1 MRLFRLMFVL
11 WSWFLAYNICTV
23 FFGKNGIYTLNHHQA
38 EFARLS
44 ENIENLKNTQN
55 ELMYIKK
62 DFLTNPNTRSVYLHR
77 YGYTLPDKKTMN
89 IVGYSVGNNANRHSG
104 EIVYAREA
112 AQYFDDAI
120 IKLIATIFMLIV
132 AISLFVFNR
141 FSNQPARLRE

>member
-38 EFARLS
+38 EIVRLS

-55 ELMYIKK
+55 ELIYIKK
-62 DFLTNPNTRSVYLHR
+62 DFLNNPNTRSIYLQR
-77 YGYTLPDKKTMN
+77 YGYTLPDKKNMS
-89 IVGYSVGNNANRHSG
+89 IVGYNIGNNANRHSG

-112 AQYFDDAI
+112 GQYFSDTL
-120 IKLIATIFMLIV
+120 IKIIATVFMLFV
-132 AISLFVFNR
+132 LLSLFFIDTFLFKTN
-141 FSNQPARLRE
+141 RLRT